1 VIRTVLVDDELD
13 SIRVMERLLEAHCPN
28 INIVGKAGG
37 VETALELIQS
47 TRPDLLFLD
56 IEMTQG
62 NAFDLLNKLKPL
74 NFLVIFVTAFAEY
87 AIRGFKY
94 SALDYL
100 LKPID
105 IDELVTAVGRAAE
118 RLQEKNLTD
127 QLKIFQENI
136 GTYQLY
142 QQKLAVPIPTGLMF
156 VVIKDIIRLEAKGS
170 YTMIHLPNKE
180 HLLTTRN
187 IKEYETLLPDSIFF
201 RAHNSHIIN
210 LLQIKK
216 YHKGRGGSVIME
228 DGSSIDVASRRREEF
243 IRRMI
248 R

>member
-1 VIRTVLVDDELD
+1 MIRTVLVDDETD
-13 SIRVMERLLEAHCPN
+13 SIRVLERLLETHCPKVS
-28 INIVGKAGG
+28 IVGKASG
-37 VETALELIQS
+37 VESGLEIIQAS
-47 TRPDLLFLD
+47 KPDLLFLD

-74 NFLVIFVTAFAEY
+74 NFLVIFVTAFADY
-87 AIRGFKY
+87 AIRCFKY

-105 IDELVTAVGRAAE
+105 IDELVSAVGRAAE

-127 QLKIFQENI
+127 QLKVFQENI

-170 YTMIHLPNKE
+170 YTVIHLQNKE
-180 HLLTTRN
+180 QLLTTRN
-187 IKEYETLLPDSIFF
+187 IKEYEMMLPESIFF

-228 DGSSIDVASRRREEF
+228 DGSAIDVASRRREEF

>member
-1 VIRTVLVDDELD
+1 VIRTVLVDDEID
-13 SIRVMERLLEAHCPN
+13 SIRVLERLLETHCPK

-37 VETALELIQS
+37 VESAMEIIQACK
-47 TRPDLLFLD
+47 PDLLFLD

-62 NAFDLLNKLKPL
+62 NAFDLLNRLKPL

-105 IDELVTAVGRAAE
+105 IDELVAAVGRAAE
-118 RLQEKNLTD
+118 RLQEKNLSD
-127 QLKIFQENI
+127 QLKVFQENI
-136 GTYQLY
+136 GTYQLNL
-142 QQKLAVPIPTGLMF
+142 QKLAVPIPTGLMF
-156 VVIKDIIRLEAKGS
+156 VVIRDIIRLEAKGS
-170 YTMIHLPNKE
+170 YTVIHLQNKE
-180 HLLTTRN
+180 QLLTTRN
-187 IKEYETLLPDSIFF
+187 IKEYEALLPESIFF

-210 LLQIKK
+210 LLHIKK

-228 DGSSIDVASRRREEF
+228 DGSAIDVASRRREEF

>member
-1 VIRTVLVDDELD
+1 VIRTVLVDDEID
-13 SIRVMERLLEAHCPN
+13 SIRVLERLLETHCPK
-28 INIVGKAGG
+28 INIVGKAAG
-37 VETALELIQS
+37 VESAMEIIQAS
-47 TRPDLLFLD
+47 KPDLLFLD

-105 IDELVTAVGRAAE
+105 IDELVAAVARAAE

-136 GTYQLY
+136 GTYQLNL
-142 QQKLAVPIPTGLMF
+142 QKLAVPIPTGLMF
-156 VVIKDIIRLEAKGS
+156 VVIRDIIRLEAKGS
-170 YTMIHLPNKE
+170 YTVIHLQNKE
-180 HLLTTRN
+180 QLLTTRN
-187 IKEYETLLPDSIFF
+187 IKEYEMLLPESIFF

-216 YHKGRGGSVIME
+216 YHKGRGGNVIME